1 VELTVKDGALQ
12 LSTPI
17 ARFCE
22 APLVLLDKA
31 RARVSASVLADRC

>member
-1 VELTVKDGALQ
+1 VERTVRDGALQ

-17 ARFCE
+17 SRFCE

-31 RARVSASVLADRC
+31 RVHVCASVLADRC